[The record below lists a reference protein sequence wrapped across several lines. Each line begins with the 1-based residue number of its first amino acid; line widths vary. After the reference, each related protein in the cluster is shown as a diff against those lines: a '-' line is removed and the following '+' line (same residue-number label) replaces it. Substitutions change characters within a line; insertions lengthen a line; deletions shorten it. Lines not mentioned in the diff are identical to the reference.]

1 MAGGYKTGAPQL
13 RQAAKEL
20 EQGNVDLMN
29 ELKSFIQA
37 TDAVEGAWSGAAA
50 TAFQNLSRKF
60 ADDATKLNN
69 SLNAMAEAVTGTAQ
83 AYEQQEDQASQ
94 AVSAITATLDN

>member
-1 MAGGYKTGAPQL
+1 MRAMGCTSRRTFLTHVA
-13 RQAAKEL
+13 
-20 EQGNVDLMN
+20 
-29 ELKSFIQA
+29 F
-37 TDAVEGAWSGAAA
+37 GAAA

-69 SLNAMAEAVTGTAQ
+69 SLNSMAEAVTGTAQ